1 LAGFGNRAMLPS
13 KFSRVVVRGLDAAQ
27 VKKIV
32 GMQSKIRMHRR
43 DVLKGLSASLGLAGA
58 LVCSAAWTE
67 VTASGGVGLVEI
79 RRHIRRAL
87 TGIFNEDL
95 TPRTI
100 GRGYLSL
107 YPEEAD
113 VDWLWTTLAGSS
125 APSRADELTVRVAQL
140 RQRDFEC
147 GEIAIVDGWILART
161 EARACALLALI

>member
-1 LAGFGNRAMLPS
+1 
-13 KFSRVVVRGLDAAQ
+13 
-27 VKKIV
+27 
-32 GMQSKIRMHRR
+32 MQSKIGMHRR

-58 LVCSAAWTE
+58 LVCSAAE
-67 VTASGGVGLVEI
+67 VTASGVGLVEI

-87 TGIFNEDL
+87 TGIFNEEL

-100 GRGYLSL
+100 GHGYLSL

-113 VDWLWTTLAGSS
+113 IDWLWTTLAGSS
-125 APSRADELTVRVAQL
+125 APSRADELTVRLAQL

-161 EARACALLALI
+161 EARTCALLTLV